1 MKQTYSKRNL
11 RMLVTAL
18 VVVAGLFAASTA
30 TAQASTYIYGNYPSS
45 VILDPSLLTQQHN
58 WVVENDALAILEN
71 AVDQAAAQLPLHLQ
85 GSPQHQNL
93 MFHITYYKIML
104 DLLEKGNTTEYSAQH
119 GIDLMTGEGY
129 GLDAGSPF
137 TKADLNA
144 LYLEAVDMLS
154 I

>member
-1 MKQTYSKRNL
+1 MKQTYSKRNW

-18 VVVAGLFAASTA
+18 VVLGGLFAASSA
-30 TAQASTYIYGNYPSS
+30 KAQVDQVSGYYPSS

-58 WVVENDALAILEN
+58 WVVENDAIAILEN
-71 AVDQAAAQLPLHLQ
+71 AVNNAAAQLPLYLQ
-85 GSPQHQNL
+85 GSPQYLNL
-93 MFHITYYKIML
+93 VFHITYYKIML
-104 DLLEKGNTTEYSAQH
+104 DLLEKGNTTQYSAQH

-129 GLDAGSPF
+129 GLDAGGTF

-154 I
+154 Y